1 MLADNTPS
9 LKFATRISGFFPASV
24 QIIAHPTE
32 AIVFALAGT
41 PISRQT
47 LNAVI
52 GIAAIEHLGLD
63 YIESTGDK
71 LKIVFSE
78 KSYIPVSDY

>member
-9 LKFATRISGFFPASV
+9 LKFANRISGFFPANV
-24 QIIAHPTE
+24 QIVAHPTE
-32 AIVFALAGT
+32 AIVFIPAGT
-41 PISRQT
+41 PLSRQT

-52 GIAAIEHLGLD
+52 GIAAVEHLGLD

-71 LKIVFSE
+71 LKLTFNE
-78 KSYIPVSDY
+78 NTYIPVIDY